1 MNLVMGSLVGIIE
14 LAKEGHQ
21 FIGCSSLGGVY
32 WRLGSTP
39 ADEAHKE

>member
-1 MNLVMGSLVGIIE
+1 MRSLVSIME

-21 FIGCSSLGGVY
+21 LSGCSSLGGVY